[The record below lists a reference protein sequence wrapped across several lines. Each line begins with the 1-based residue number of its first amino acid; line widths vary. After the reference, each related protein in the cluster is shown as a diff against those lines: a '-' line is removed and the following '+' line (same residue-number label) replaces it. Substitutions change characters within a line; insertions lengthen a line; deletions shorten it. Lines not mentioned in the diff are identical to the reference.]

1 VGSQKAIYS
10 LSESANRM
18 KYNSKYIVFVNTS
31 DGFEDCWSLFFL
43 LFNKDWPESN
53 AQILLNT
60 ERKY

>member
-1 VGSQKAIYS
+1 
-10 LSESANRM
+10 M